1 MNAAFGN
8 NLRQGLLSRRDKIAS
23 ILEDLEFQEL
33 KVTLRTLGQ
42 EGKNTL
48 NRWSTLGSLDDWYHK
63 ELIEVD
69 NALARIDKGNFGVC
83 LGCGAALDLNWL
95 DAFPEAEF
103 CRNCEE
109 LKKWIE
115 FR

>member
-1 MNAAFGN
+1 MNAVFGN

-33 KVTLRTLGQ
+33 EVTVRTLGH
-42 EGKNTL
+42 EGKTTL
-48 NRWSTLGSLDDWYHK
+48 NQWSMLGSLDEWYHR
-63 ELIEVD
+63 ELIDVD
-69 NALARIDKGNFGVC
+69 NALARIDTGNFGVC
-83 LGCGAALDLNWL
+83 LGCGSAIDPHTLVV
-95 DAFPEAEF
+95 FPEAEF

-109 LKKWIE
+109 LRKWIE

>member
-1 MNAAFGN
+1 MNAVFGN
-8 NLRQGLLSRRDKIAS
+8 NLRQELQSRRDKIAS
-23 ILEDLEFQEL
+23 ILADLEFQEL
-33 KVTLRTLGQ
+33 EVTVKSLGH
-42 EGKNTL
+42 EGKTTL
-48 NRWSTLGSLDDWYHK
+48 NRWSMLGSLEDWYHR
-63 ELIEVD
+63 ELIDVD

-83 LGCGAALDLNWL
+83 LGCGSALDLNWL

-103 CRNCEE
+103 CRNCED